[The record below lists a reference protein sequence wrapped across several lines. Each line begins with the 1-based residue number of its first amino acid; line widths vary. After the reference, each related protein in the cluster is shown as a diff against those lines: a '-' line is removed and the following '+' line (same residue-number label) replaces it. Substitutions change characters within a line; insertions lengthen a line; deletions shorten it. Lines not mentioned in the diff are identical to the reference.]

1 MAGLAADRGDVVGD
15 AGGADGA
22 ELAGD
27 AERGDEP
34 DDDGDPPPV
43 HPASASR
50 QARTAPAPAVP
61 RVLTT
66 ITRRVFRAHLKAS
79 LWGMTSAWLGQSGA
93 VTTSTAAD
101 DGHRRAAELVR
112 LLDHDESAAERLLAE
127 LTEIRELVFLGAG
140 LTALARS
147 EARPLPPAQRAQ
159 ANTRQAN
166 LGLLR
171 DASRS
176 DPEGLRTW
184 VRRAADEVRFLRSLQ
199 AAAAARV
206 AADAPGRPRPG
217 A

>member
-1 MAGLAADRGDVVGD
+1 
-15 AGGADGA
+15 
-22 ELAGD
+22 
-27 AERGDEP
+27 
-34 DDDGDPPPV
+34 
-43 HPASASR
+43 
-50 QARTAPAPAVP
+50 
-61 RVLTT
+61 
-66 ITRRVFRAHLKAS
+66 
-79 LWGMTSAWLGQSGA
+79 MTPGWLGQSGA
-93 VTTSTAAD
+93 VISSPAAD

-112 LLDHDESAAERLLAE
+112 LLDHDEPGAERLLAQ

-140 LTALARS
+140 LSALARR

-176 DPEGLRTW
+176 DPDGLRTW
-184 VRRAADEVRFLRSLQ
+184 VRRAAEEVLFLRSLQ

-206 AADAPGRPRPG
+206 AADAPGRPLPG